1 MCSAFSDKVKK
12 FLPYWLINFR
22 YSNYDNII
30 SFSAPR
36 EIAYQSFTP
45 MEQVK
50 TKNLKRRATSIDP
63 EPCMRRSNTPGA
75 SYHRATTHPPVTAHD
90 DSVRITSY
98 DDAVSLLGSRDSEKA
113 ENVNANKHS
122 APLKYICA
130 VSRKQS
136 QTDPHHPA
144 TPVTGYDSAYVS
156 YRNNSEMIQRQ
167 AGSHASVKVHEI
179 LRNLH
184 IDDGDSNIT
193 KDKDGHRIS
202 SKDSHYM
209 KSKDS
214 HHLIKSKDS
223 YSHIKPKTSH
233 HVKSK
238 DSHQHIKSKDS
249 LSNVKLKRQES
260 SSYFQKSDSLS
271 LFWTQGSQST
281 FQMLHND
288 KQNESHLKVR
298 NKESHHRS
306 GVGRQRGA
314 SWLKLR
320 QKESV
325 IHQFHASTKLG

>member
-1 MCSAFSDKVKK
+1 
-12 FLPYWLINFR
+12 
-22 YSNYDNII
+22 
-30 SFSAPR
+30 
-36 EIAYQSFTP
+36 
-45 MEQVK
+45 
-50 TKNLKRRATSIDP
+50 
-63 EPCMRRSNTPGA
+63 MRRSNTPGA

-98 DDAVSLLGSRDSEKA
+98 DDAISLLNSRDSEKA

-122 APLKYICA
+122 APFKYNVA
-130 VSRKQS
+130 SSVSRKQS
-136 QTDPHHPA
+136 QTAPHHPP
-144 TPVTGYDSAYVS
+144 TPVTGYDS
-156 YRNNSEMIQRQ
+156 
-167 AGSHASVKVHEI
+167 
-179 LRNLH
+179 
-184 IDDGDSNIT
+184 DSNIT
-193 KDKDGHRIS
+193 KDKDGHHIS

-214 HHLIKSKDS
+214 HNLIKSKDS
-223 YSHIKPKTSH
+223 YSHIKPKASH

-249 LSNVKLKRQES
+249 QSNVKLKRQES
-260 SSYFQKSDSLS
+260 SSYIQKSDSLS

-288 KQNESHLKVR
+288 KQNESHLKMR

>member
-1 MCSAFSDKVKK
+1 
-12 FLPYWLINFR
+12 
-22 YSNYDNII
+22 
-30 SFSAPR
+30 
-36 EIAYQSFTP
+36 
-45 MEQVK
+45 
-50 TKNLKRRATSIDP
+50 
-63 EPCMRRSNTPGA
+63 
-75 SYHRATTHPPVTAHD
+75 
-90 DSVRITSY
+90 
-98 DDAVSLLGSRDSEKA
+98 
-113 ENVNANKHS
+113 
-122 APLKYICA
+122 
-130 VSRKQS
+130 
-136 QTDPHHPA
+136 
-144 TPVTGYDSAYVS
+144 
-156 YRNNSEMIQRQ
+156 MIQRQ

-223 YSHIKPKTSH
+223 YSHIKPKASH

-249 LSNVKLKRQES
+249 QSNVKLKRQES

-306 GVGRQRGA
+306 GVGRQRGT
-314 SWLKLR
+314 SWSKLR
-320 QKESV
+320 QKESG
-325 IHQFHASTKLG
+325 IHQFHASTKLGWRHDLIASFSLFIVCAGCLALSAHAKNVWSFTCKHEMHQHARFERLNLLLELTVIQRWTKLVWAELMWVWC